1 MASGYTVSA
10 LTDFVKTNQDV
21 LIKNVVL
28 GEVRG
33 DTIPSLRKQFGIKTK
48 ERLNYLDVD
57 PTIQDGSNCGF
68 NPSGSTVFAERD
80 IETAQLKAQDQYCD
94 KDLFG
99 KYAEYLVK
107 INAQKDAGD
116 MPFEREILDEV
127 VGKINEKME
136 KLVWQGATSANSGTD
151 LIDGFLTQAL
161 NQDSASTV
169 DVAIASGTSVYNAIK
184 SVVMAIPEQIIDNA
198 TIFVAP
204 AIYRAFVQEMV
215 EKNYIH
221 FGPDGKIENKD
232 ITFPGT
238 DIQVHK
244 TIGLTGDKRHIYA
257 SVYANMV
264 YGADLEGDNEK
275 VRFWYDDNSELF
287 KYSIHWN
294 SGVKTL
300 YPDMVVL
307 GTGAAD
313 LV

>member
-10 LTDFVKTNQDV
+10 LTDYTKVNQDV

-28 GEVRG
+28 GEVKG
-33 DTIPSLRKQFGIKTK
+33 DTIPALRKQFGIKTK

-57 PTIQDGSNCGF
+57 PSIQDGSNCGF

-80 IETAQLKAQDQYCD
+80 IETAQLKAQDQYCE
-94 KDLFG
+94 KDLLG
-99 KYAEYLVK
+99 KFTEYLVK
-107 INAQKDAGD
+107 INSQKDGSD
-116 MPFEREILDEV
+116 MPFEKEILDEV

-161 NQDSASTV
+161 KQDSASTISV
-169 DVAIASGTSVYNAIK
+169 SIASGTSIYEAIK
-184 SVVMAIPEQIIDNA
+184 AVVMAIPEQILDNA
-198 TIFVAP
+198 TIFVSP
-204 AIYRAFVQEMV
+204 ANYRAFVMAMV

-232 ITFPGT
+232 ITFPGSEVS
-238 DIQVHK
+238 VHK
-244 TIGLTGDKRHIYA
+244 TIGLMGDNDHIYA
-257 SVYANMV
+257 SVYGNMV

-294 SGVKTL
+294 AGVKTL
-300 YPDMVVL
+300 YPDMVVV
-307 GTGAAD
+307 GTIA
-313 LV
+313 

>member
-10 LTDFVKTNQDV
+10 LTDYVKTNQDV

-28 GEVRG
+28 GEVKG
-33 DTIPSLRKQFGIKTK
+33 DTIPALRKQFGVKTK

-57 PTIQDGSNCGF
+57 PAIQDGSSCGF
-68 NPSGSTVFAERD
+68 NASGSTTFSERD

-94 KDLFG
+94 KDLLG

-107 INAQKDAGD
+107 INAQKDGSD

-169 DVAIASGTSVYNAIK
+169 DVTIATGTTIYEAIK
-184 SVVMAIPEQIIDNA
+184 LVVMAIPERIMDKA
-198 TIFVAP
+198 TIFVSP
-204 AIYRAFVQEMV
+204 AIYRQFVMEMV
-215 EKNYIH
+215 EKNFIH
-221 FGPDGKIENKD
+221 FGPDGKMEDRD
-232 ITFPGT
+232 ITFPGS
-238 DIQVHK
+238 DVKVHK
-244 TIGLTGDKRHIYA
+244 TIGLTGDKKHIYA
-257 SVYANMV
+257 SVYENMV

-307 GTGAAD
+307 GACSD
-313 LV
+313 NLV

>member
-10 LTDFVKTNQDV
+10 LTDYVKTNQDV

-57 PTIQDGSNCGF
+57 PSIQDGSNCGF

-94 KDLFG
+94 KDLLG

-107 INAQKDAGD
+107 INAQKSESD

-136 KLVWQGATSANSGTD
+136 KLVWQGKTSGYSGSD

-161 NQDSASTV
+161 NADSASTV
-169 DVAIASGTSVYNAIK
+169 NVSIASGTSVYNAIK
-184 SVVMAIPEQIIDNA
+184 SVIMAIPEQIIDNA
-198 TIFVAP
+198 TVFVAP
-204 AIYRAFVQEMV
+204 ALYRAFVQEMV
-215 EKNYIH
+215 EKNYVH

-244 TIGLTGDKRHIYA
+244 TIGLTGDKKHIYA
-257 SVYANMV
+257 SVYGNMV

>member
-10 LTDFVKTNQDV
+10 LTDYVKTNQDV

-28 GEVRG
+28 GGVKG
-33 DTIPSLRKQFGIKTK
+33 DTIPRLRKQFGIKTK

-57 PTIQDGSNCGF
+57 PSIQDGSNCGF
-68 NPSGSTVFAERD
+68 NPSGSTVFSERD

-94 KDLFG
+94 KDLLG

-107 INAQKDAGD
+107 INAQKDGSD

-136 KLVWQGATSANSGTD
+136 KLVWQGATTAHSGTD

-161 NQDSASTV
+161 NSDSASTV
-169 DVAIASGTSVYNAIK
+169 NVAIASGTSVYNAIK
-184 SVVMAIPEQIIDNA
+184 AVVMAIPEQIIDNA

-221 FGPDGKIENKD
+221 FGPDGKVEGD
-232 ITFPGT
+232 SITFPGS
-238 DIQVHK
+238 DIAVKK
-244 TIGLTGDKRHIYA
+244 TLGLTGDKKHIYA

>member
-10 LTDFVKTNQDV
+10 LTDYVKVNQDV

-28 GEVRG
+28 GEVKG
-33 DTIPSLRKQFGIKTK
+33 DTLPKLRKQFGVKTK

-57 PTIQDGSNCGF
+57 PSIQDGSSCGF
-68 NPSGSTVFAERD
+68 NASGSTTFSERD

-94 KDLFG
+94 KDLLG

-107 INAQKDAGD
+107 INAQKDASD
-116 MPFEREILDEV
+116 MPFEREIVDEV

-161 NQDSASTV
+161 NADSASTV
-169 DVAIASGTSVYNAIK
+169 NVTIATGTTVYEAIK
-184 SVVMAIPEQIIDNA
+184 SVVMAIPERILDKA
-198 TIFVAP
+198 TIFVSP
-204 AIYRAFVQEMV
+204 ALYRSFVMEMV
-215 EKNYIH
+215 EKNFIH
-221 FGPDGKIENKD
+221 FGPDGSMEDRD
-232 ITFPGT
+232 ITFPGS
-238 DIQVHK
+238 DVKVHK
-244 TIGLTGDKRHIYA
+244 TIGLTGDKKHIYA
-257 SVYANMV
+257 SVYENMV

-300 YPDMVVL
+300 YPDMCVV
-307 GTGAAD
+307 GACSD
-313 LV
+313 NLV

>member
-10 LTDFVKTNQDV
+10 LTDYVKTNQDV

-28 GEVRG
+28 GEVKG
-33 DTIPSLRKQFGIKTK
+33 DTIPALRKQFGVKTK

-57 PTIQDGSNCGF
+57 PSIQDGSNCGF

-94 KDLFG
+94 KDLLG

-169 DVAIASGTSVYNAIK
+169 SVEIASGANVYNAIK
-184 SVVMAIPEQIIDNA
+184 SVIMAIPEQIIDN
-198 TIFVAP
+198 TTVFVAP